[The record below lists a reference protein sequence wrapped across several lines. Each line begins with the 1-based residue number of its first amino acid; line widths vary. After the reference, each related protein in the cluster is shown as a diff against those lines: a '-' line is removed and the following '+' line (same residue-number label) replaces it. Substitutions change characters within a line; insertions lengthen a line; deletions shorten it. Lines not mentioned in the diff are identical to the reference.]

1 MYDVVVVGGG
11 AGGLAVAASLLKRRK
26 KLNIAI
32 IEPSEEHYYQPAFT
46 LVGNGLWN
54 IKETVRPM
62 RLVMPEGADWLKT
75 SVTSFEPQNN
85 AVIVED
91 GTRVEYEM
99 LVVAPG
105 LELNWEGVPGLVDA
119 LNDDNSQV
127 VSNYHAE
134 LAPKTWELVKRFTEG
149 TALFTQPAM
158 PIKCAGAPQKAMYLS
173 CSYWEQEKCL
183 QNINVEFN
191 TQTPGLFGVAAYVPP
206 LMKYVERY
214 NAKLAFQ
221 SNLVA
226 VDGAAKKASFDVTDG
241 DGNTTRVEKAFDMM
255 HVTPPQRSLQF
266 IRESPLADAGGW
278 VDVNMHTLQHNQF
291 PNIFSLG
298 DAGSTPNAKT
308 AAAVRKQAPVVA
320 ENMIAV
326 MDGKTQEAMYEGY
339 GSCPLT
345 VERGKVIMAEFG
357 YGGKIM
363 PTLPLDSTKAR
374 RFNWFLK
381 NDMVPHIYWDWML
394 RGKERM
400 TKIRHESTGVEGM
413 KS

>member
-11 AGGLAVAASLLKRRK
+11 AGGCSVAASLLKRRK

-32 IEPSEEHYYQPAFT
+32 IEPSEEHYYQPAWT

-54 IKETVRPM
+54 IKDTIRPM
-62 RLVMPEGADWLKT
+62 RLCIPTGVEWLKT
-75 SVTSFEPQNN
+75 SAAIFEPQNN
-85 AVIVED
+85 AVVLAD
-91 GTRVEYEM
+91 GSRVEYEM

-105 LELNWEGVPGLVDA
+105 LELHWDGVEGLTETLGI
-119 LNDDNSQV
+119 NNV
-127 VSNYHAE
+127 VSNYHKD
-134 LAPKTWELVKRFTEG
+134 LATKTWEVVERFTEG

-173 CSYWEQEKCL
+173 CSYWEKEKCL

-191 TQTPGLFGVAAYVPP
+191 TKTPGLFGVAVYVPP

-226 VDGAAKKASFDVTDG
+226 VDGGAKKAWFDVTDG
-241 DGNTTRVEKAFDMM
+241 EGNSSRVEKAFDMM
-255 HVTPPQRSLQF
+255 HVTPPQRSPEF

-278 VDVNMHTLQHNQF
+278 VDVNQYTLQHNKF

-298 DAGSTPNAKT
+298 DACSTPNAKT

-320 ENMIAV
+320 ENMVAV
-326 MDGKTQEAMYEGY
+326 MDGKTQTAMYEGY

-400 TKIRHESTGVEGM
+400 TNIRHEANGVEGM
-413 KS
+413 S

>member
-11 AGGLAVAASLLKRRK
+11 AAGCSVAASLLSRRK

-32 IEPSEEHYYQPAFT
+32 IEPSEEHYYQPAWT

-54 IKETVRPM
+54 IKDTIRPM
-62 RLVMPEGADWLKT
+62 RLVLPMAAEWIKT
-75 SVTSFEPQNN
+75 HVTGFEPENN
-85 AVIVED
+85 AVVLAD
-91 GTRVEYEM
+91 GKRIQYEM
-99 LVVAPG
+99 LIVSPG
-105 LELNWEGVPGLVDA
+105 LELNWDGVEGLSATLGE
-119 LNDDNSQV
+119 NNV
-127 VSNYHAE
+127 VSNYHRDF
-134 LAPKTWELVKRFTEG
+134 APKTWEVVKRFTEG
-149 TALFTQPAM
+149 TALFTQSPM

-173 CSYWEQEKCL
+173 CSYWEKEKCL
-183 QNINVEFN
+183 PHINVEFN
-191 TQTPGLFGVAAYVPP
+191 AHAPSLFGVADYVPP

-226 VDGAAKKASFDVTDG
+226 VDGPAKKAWFDVTDG
-241 DGNTTRVEKAFDMM
+241 DGKTSRVEKSFDMM
-255 HVTPPQRSLQF
+255 HVTPPQQAPQF
-266 IRESPLADAGGW
+266 VRESSIAAEAGW
-278 VDVNMHTLQHNQF
+278 VDVNQFTLQHNRF
-291 PNIFSLG
+291 ENIFSLG
-298 DAGSTPNAKT
+298 DVCSAPNAKT

-320 ENMIAV
+320 ENLLAA
-326 MDGKTQEAMYEGY
+326 MDGKTLQAMYEGY

-357 YGGKIM
+357 YGGKLM
-363 PTLPLDSTKAR
+363 PTLPLDSLKAR

-400 TKIRHESTGVEGM
+400 TKIRHEAEGVQAMEG
-413 KS
+413 